1 MTINESVQ
9 GQPAGA
15 QEQKVS
21 DKEFNFRQIE
31 KKLQE
36 ERDARSRE
44 ASRRAELEK
53 EIEQLRASASM
64 RNHPAIEEDDDFS
77 EPYVD
82 HKKLNKKLAKV
93 GENTQSEIQKAM
105 EIAKRKAKEELKQEM
120 FLESKPDFYDTIQT
134 HANKLYEVAPE
145 LANAILSMP
154 DGFER
159 QKLVYHNIKS
169 LGLDKPAKQESSI
182 QEKINAN
189 KKSPYYQS
197 SDISTAPYASAGD
210 FSKSGQEAAYK
221 KMQELKK
228 RLAI

>member
-1 MTINESVQ
+1 MTVNETQQVQ
-9 GQPAGA
+9 PSGT
-15 QEQKVS
+15 QEQKIS

-31 KKLQE
+31 KQLKE
-36 ERDARSRE
+36 SRDAQARE
-44 ASRRAELEK
+44 AARRAELEK
-53 EIEQLRASASM
+53 EIEQLRTLASM
-64 RNHPAIEEDDDFS
+64 KSNQAVDEDDDFS

-105 EIAKRKAKEELKQEM
+105 ELAKRKAKEELKQEM
-120 FLESKPDFYDTIQT
+120 FLESRPDFYDTIQS

-145 LANAILSMP
+145 LANSILSMP
-154 DGFER
+154 DSFER

-189 KKSPYYQS
+189 KRSPYYQS